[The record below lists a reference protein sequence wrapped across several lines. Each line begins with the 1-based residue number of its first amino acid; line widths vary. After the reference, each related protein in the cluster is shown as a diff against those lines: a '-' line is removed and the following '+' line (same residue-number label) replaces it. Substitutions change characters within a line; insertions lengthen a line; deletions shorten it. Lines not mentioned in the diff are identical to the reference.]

1 MGGRKPKAD
10 ETPEFA
16 GPAFGK
22 SYSTRIG
29 VFALLVVRESG
40 ACKNRRPLN
49 RGLSNLTGVTA
60 L

>member
-29 VFALLVVRESG
+29 VFALLVVPRKWS
-40 ACKNRRPLN
+40 L
-49 RGLSNLTGVTA
+49 
-60 L
+60 